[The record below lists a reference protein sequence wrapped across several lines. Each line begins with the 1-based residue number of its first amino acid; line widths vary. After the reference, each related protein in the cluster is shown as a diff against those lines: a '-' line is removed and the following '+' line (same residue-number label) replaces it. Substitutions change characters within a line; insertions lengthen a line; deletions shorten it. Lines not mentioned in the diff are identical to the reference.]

1 MASVVILV
9 VEDNLKLNQNIVD
22 ILSFEGYDVL
32 SAMSIEEAK
41 QLYLDVSPSIV
52 LLDIMLP
59 DGNSYQELSAFRRD
73 KETYIIMLT
82 ALDVRETKRIC
93 YENGADDYITKPFAL
108 DELVMKIKAVSRRM
122 SFNNPVLCIG
132 DIKVDK
138 KNQTIESKRVE
149 TLSPALFQVFEIL
162 CDNYIKAPKAPE
174 CYEIEDFDKS
184 RVQTAINRLRNHLYD
199 AGSMQVSIRNI
210 YKKGYVLEVDHE
222 REK

>member
-149 TLSPALFQVFEIL
+149 TLSPALFQVLKSYVITISRHQKPLSVMRLKTLISLGYKQPLIDLETTYMTLGLCRYPFEIS
-162 CDNYIKAPKAPE
+162 IKRAM
-174 CYEIEDFDKS
+174 Y
-184 RVQTAINRLRNHLYD
+184 
-199 AGSMQVSIRNI
+199 
-210 YKKGYVLEVDHE
+210 
-222 REK
+222 